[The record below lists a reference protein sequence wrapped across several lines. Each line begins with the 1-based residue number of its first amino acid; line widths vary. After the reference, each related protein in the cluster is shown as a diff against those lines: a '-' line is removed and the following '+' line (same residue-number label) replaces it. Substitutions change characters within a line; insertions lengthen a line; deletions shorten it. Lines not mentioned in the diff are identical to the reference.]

1 MNKIFFL
8 CLIMFCS
15 NLNAETETCN
25 FNEKYRHVQK
35 IADELNANTGKNQMT
50 LMHTLNS
57 FQTATEK
64 RVFIASLTADNQV
77 SLWRGKLQ
85 RALKKQ
91 TLSASQ
97 RDFIDRLA
105 TLVPEIFTESEPS
118 PDFLPKLQLLEIEAV
133 ELFGLEQAK
142 VLFTVRGRRNSAPV
156 DSLSAN
162 YDIRPPCD
170 CRTDSMFACTGCRLK
185 GQNCYWMNR
194 GCGFMDA
201 YSCNGKC
208 PIQ

>member
-1 MNKIFFL
+1 MQSIR
-8 CLIMFCS
+8 
-15 NLNAETETCN
+15 
-25 FNEKYRHVQK
+25 NEISVSK
-35 IADELNANTGKNQMT
+35 
-50 LMHTLNS
+50 
-57 FQTATEK
+57 
-64 RVFIASLTADNQV
+64 QV
-77 SLWRGKLQ
+77 SEVDLADDGPIS
-85 RALKKQ
+85 KK
-91 TLSASQ
+91 S
-97 RDFIDRLA
+97 
-105 TLVPEIFTESEPS
+105 S
-118 PDFLPKLQLLEIEAV
+118 PAYVGVCKPLQLLEIEAV

-142 VLFTVRGRRNSAPV
+142 VLFTVRGRLNSAPV